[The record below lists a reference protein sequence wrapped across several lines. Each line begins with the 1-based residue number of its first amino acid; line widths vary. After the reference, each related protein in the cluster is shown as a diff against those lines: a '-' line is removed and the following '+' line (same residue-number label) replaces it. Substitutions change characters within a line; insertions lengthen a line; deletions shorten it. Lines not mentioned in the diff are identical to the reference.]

1 MEHAS
6 SSFWNIFQKK
16 HKVIHCETGG
26 PPEIEIRDL
35 TVAYPHNTVISGL
48 TCHFNIPSLW
58 AIVGPNGGGKST
70 LLRTLLGLQQPTT
83 GKVIFR
89 GFCPCDVAYLAQQN
103 QLDRRFP
110 LTVGDTIAMGLFR
123 EVGIFRRYTKEQRD
137 KMQAAL
143 EQVGLAS
150 FAKTPLQALSGGQ
163 FQRVLFAR
171 LILQDAPVIFLDEPF
186 TGVDTRTIADLMK
199 LVHVWVQEK
208 RLVIA
213 VLHDTALVNEHF
225 PNTLLLARQFY
236 REGATEKVLT
246 KANIQ
251 SMIETSQAWEA
262 MIGEGP
268 HG

>member
-1 MEHAS
+1 MGHVS
-6 SSFWNIFQKK
+6 PSFWNIFQKK
-16 HKVIHCETGG
+16 HKVIHCEAGG
-26 PPEIEIRDL
+26 PPGIEIRDL
-35 TVAYPHNTVISGL
+35 TVAYPRNTVISGL
-48 TCHFNIPSLW
+48 TCHFDVPSLW

-70 LLRTLLGLQQPTT
+70 LLRALLGLQQPTR
-83 GKVIFR
+83 GQVIFR

-123 EVGIFRRYTKEQRD
+123 EVGIFRRYTKQQRK

-150 FAKTPLQALSGGQ
+150 FGKTPLQALSGGQ

-213 VLHDTALVNEHF
+213 VLHDMALVKEYF

-236 REGATEKVLT
+236 RKGVTGKVLT
-246 KANIQ
+246 KANVQ

-262 MIGEGP
+262 MAGEGP